1 MLGYTPQR
9 TSRELVQAAEL
20 PAPST
25 IADFCAGN
33 GSLIL
38 AAKERW
44 PNARYFANDID
55 QSVLQSVPNVAW
67 TAADFLS
74 PNFELKFPIN
84 LPEKFD
90 LIVLNPP
97 FTFGRTCLCYA
108 RGEFAEINCSVAF
121 SFLFTSLNY
130 LSEQGE
136 LLAVLPTSTLKSER
150 DKDARKILK
159 KRFNLRMIS
168 NPTYDRFPGLDVSTY
183 LLAIRHKTAKCQSSK
198 KPQDNF
204 KDYKRFNIAR
214 GKISVRRSD
223 RIESASLH
231 GWIHTTS
238 IKSSGIIFRY
248 QLPEKHVVKDQ
259 QFVPSNSLI
268 IPRVG
273 KIQPGDFFIS
283 TRKEILSDCL
293 LGITF
298 HDPGLST
305 SVMHGINSNFS
316 SFREIYSGTGAPY
329 TTHQKVTKFIQKLL
343 TEIIVVSDGI
353 KIK

>member
-1 MLGYTPQR
+1 MLGYTPQK

-20 PAPST
+20 TSPST

-55 QSVLQSVPNVAW
+55 QSVLQAVPNVPW

-74 PNFELKFPIN
+74 PSFEFEAPAN
-84 LPEKFD
+84 LPEKID

-97 FTFGRTCLCYA
+97 FSFERTYHSHA
-108 RGEFAEINCSVAF
+108 RGKFSDIGCSVAF

-130 LSEQGE
+130 LSEHGE

-150 DKDARKILK
+150 DKDARNLLK
-159 KRFNLRMIS
+159 RHFSLRMIS
-168 NPTYDRFPGLDVSTY
+168 KPTYDRFPGLDVSTY
-183 LLAIRHKTAKCQSSK
+183 LLAIRHKTAQYHSLKTTQE
-198 KPQDNF
+198 NF
-204 KDYKRFNIAR
+204 KDYSRFSIAR

-223 RIESASLH
+223 RIESSSLH

-238 IKSSGIIFRY
+238 IISSGIIIRY
-248 QLPEKHVVKDQ
+248 QLPEQHIVKDQ
-259 QFVPSNSLI
+259 QFIPSNSLI

-273 KIQPGDFFIS
+273 RIQLGDIATS

-293 LGITF
+293 LGVTF
-298 HDPGLST
+298 CDSRLST
-305 SVMHGINSNFS
+305 LVMRGINRNFS

-329 TTHQKVTKFIQKLL
+329 TTHQKVSEFIQNLI
-343 TEIIVVSDGI
+343 TEIVVVSDAS
-353 KIK
+353 